1 MWSESMQSNTLVAEK
16 QVQNAG
22 FEAKRDE
29 ESIRVGASI
38 FCMDLV
44 VFSESRKQKKKT
56 CSLVLCEEVM
66 FNKWA
71 VNKQSTLS
79 HLSRAISKRFQMGKE
94 TTVSAG

>member
-1 MWSESMQSNTLVAEK
+1 MQDSK
-16 QVQNAG
+16 QKEMGKVLG
-22 FEAKRDE
+22 GG
-29 ESIRVGASI
+29 GASI

-71 VNKQSTLS
+71 VN
-79 HLSRAISKRFQMGKE
+79 E
-94 TTVSAG
+94 